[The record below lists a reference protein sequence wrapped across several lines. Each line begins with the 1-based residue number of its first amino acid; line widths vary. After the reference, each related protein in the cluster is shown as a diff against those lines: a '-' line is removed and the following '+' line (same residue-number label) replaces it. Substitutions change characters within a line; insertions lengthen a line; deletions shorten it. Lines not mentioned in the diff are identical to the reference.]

1 MTQKVL
7 VIAAHADDEALGCG
21 GAMARHAAA
30 GDEVNVLFL
39 ADGVGARGDH
49 AERNAALGER
59 RTAAISAAAVLG
71 AKSPIFLDLPDN
83 KLDSLPLLEVTR
95 AIEAV
100 AENLHPEVVYT
111 HHAGDLNVDHRIC
124 NQAALTAFRA
134 FPGQS
139 VRAIHCFEVC
149 SSTEWAFASTG
160 PAFVPTR
167 YVDISEFMGAKLAAL
182 EAYATEMREFPHIRS
197 YRAVSAL
204 AAWRGACVGCEAAEA
219 FITVREII

>member
-1 MTQKVL
+1 MRQTVL

-21 GAMARHAAA
+21 GTMARHAAA
-30 GDEVNVLFL
+30 GDDVHILFL
-39 ADGVGARGDH
+39 ADGVGARGDR
-49 AERNAALGER
+49 AEQDAALSER
-59 RTAAISAAAVLG
+59 RAAAESAAAVLG
-71 AKSPIFLDLPDN
+71 AHPPIFLDLPDN
-83 KLDSLPLLEVTR
+83 QLDSMPLLEVTR

-100 AENLHPEVVYT
+100 AENLHPEIIYT

-124 NQAALTAFRA
+124 NQAVLTAFRA

-167 YVDISEFMGAKLAAL
+167 YVDISAFIETKLAAL
-182 EAYATEMREFPHIRS
+182 EAYAMEMRPFPHIRS
-197 YRAVSAL
+197 SRAVSAL
-204 AAWRGACVGCEAAEA
+204 ATWRGACVGSEAAEA
-219 FITVREII
+219 FITIREII